1 MDEELANLM
10 GGTAHK
16 LSFAS
21 RPPTV
26 VMLAGLNG
34 HGKTTTAGGSW
45 RCSCASL
52 GRTRIWS
59 HATRTGRPPSTS
71 CSRSGEL
78 SVPVYTEGT
87 GPKPEEI
94 AERGIKE
101 ARDGGYDFVIVDT
114 AGRQVV
120 DMEMMEEIRR
130 VRKASKPHSVLLV
143 LDVVTGQNA
152 VEVAQAFQE
161 YADFDGMVLTKLDG
175 DARGG
180 AALSVVSV
188 TGRPVKFAS
197 RARRWASSTT
207 STRQDGGTHPG
218 DGRRA
223 HAHREGRAAD
233 GPDRGRGPGQE
244 AHERQVHLRGLPA
257 DADDQEDGPLSG
269 LLGMIPGLGK
279 QLKDVE
285 IDDRQLGRVEAMITS
300 MTVKERRNPKLLQ
313 NPSRA
318 RRIARGSGATQ
329 QDVQKLVKQFKEM
342 QKMMPRWARA
352 AGCRAFP
359 ACRAGGRVEFE
370 RRCYGG
376 KDKAGEA
383 RLQGQSL
390 LQDSGGRFAQP
401 ARRQVYRADRDLRPA
416 AGAFDIKVDEEKA
429 RSGSARGAADG
440 TGAQPAEDL
449 RGPLT
454 GMAQLENLLLVLA
467 RSLVDEP
474 DKVEVSGT
482 ETDSRV
488 DLELRVAPDDMGRV
502 IGRQGR
508 TIRAIRTVVKAA
520 SVKLGKRVT
529 VEVPDG
535 RAARAGGVGKS
546 PYTLGVLWS

>member
-1 MDEELANLM
+1 MFDTLGERLNKALDGVRGSGNLTEDQVKKVTREIRLALLEADVNYGVVKEFVSNVRERATGAEVSKALSPGQQVVKIVDEELANLM

-34 HGKTTTAGGSW
+34 HGKTTAAGKLALFV
-45 RCSCASL
+45 RKL
-52 GRTRIWS
+52 GKNPYLVACDTYRPAAIEQLQQI
-59 HATRTGRPPSTS
+59 GR
-71 CSRSGEL
+71 EL

-94 AERGIKE
+94 AERGIRE

-120 DMEMMEEIRR
+120 DVEMMEEVRR

-152 VEVAQAFQE
+152 VEVAEAFQE

-180 AALSVVSV
+180 VALSE
-188 TGRPVKFAS
+188 F
-197 RARRWASSTT
+197 
-207 STRQDGGTHPG
+207 DYFY
-218 DGRRA
+218 
-223 HAHREGRAAD
+223 
-233 GPDRGRGPGQE
+233 PDRMAGRILGMGDVLTLIEKAEKQMDRTE
-244 AHERQVHLRGLPA
+244 AEAQGKKLMSGKFTF
-257 DADDQEDGPLSG
+257 EDFLQQMQMIKKMGPLSG

-300 MTVKERRNPKLLQ
+300 MTVQERRNPKLLQ

-342 QKMMPRWARA
+342 QKMMAQMGKGGGMPRIP
-352 AGCRAFP
+352 GLS
-359 ACRAGGRVEFE
+359 GR
-370 RRCYGG
+370 R
-376 KDKAGEA
+376 
-383 RLQGQSL
+383 
-390 LQDSGGRFAQP
+390 
-401 ARRQVYRADRDLRPA
+401 
-416 AGAFDIKVDEEKA
+416 
-429 RSGSARGAADG
+429 
-440 TGAQPAEDL
+440 
-449 RGPLT
+449 
-454 GMAQLENLLLVLA
+454 
-467 RSLVDEP
+467 
-474 DKVEVSGT
+474 
-482 ETDSRV
+482 
-488 DLELRVAPDDMGRV
+488 
-502 IGRQGR
+502 
-508 TIRAIRTVVKAA
+508 
-520 SVKLGKRVT
+520 
-529 VEVPDG
+529 
-535 RAARAGGVGKS
+535 
-546 PYTLGVLWS
+546 